1 MENEFNK
8 KHFAQRL
15 REIRKSKGLTQ
26 EEICEITGMDVSNYS
41 KIETGKVAPSL
52 PSLQKLITYAKFSPN
67 EVFEYSHLE
76 SETDLDK
83 MIFDIYEK
91 LSLREKQTLYK
102 LMRII
107 EENR

>member
-1 MENEFNK
+1 MPK
-8 KHFAQRL
+8 K
-15 REIRKSKGLTQ
+15 LTQ

-67 EVFEYSHLE
+67 ELFEYSHLE

-91 LSLREKQTLYK
+91 LSLNGHKNLFFLRKTGK
-102 LMRII
+102 IH
-107 EENR
+107 